1 VNFID
6 NWKISSKILSAIL
19 FLALIFCISATYS
32 SIALKK
38 ADDANTVLVA
48 NRAPAALELARVAR
62 QLNVMGYASY
72 RAIAYDGAS
81 AEAKAATAEFEGSVA
96 QLHKNLDK
104 AGKLLPEN
112 AAVYEELRGRID
124 EAAALGQS
132 AVRLG
137 ALNQNDEA
145 RAIMARLDPQIAAIT
160 ADVVRFNTQ
169 AAGRDEKA
177 MDDLTK
183 AANRTIMI
191 NIILAV
197 GGIGAGLGFG
207 LWMAI
212 GKVARPLN
220 QLSERMRRL
229 AGGDLD
235 VLVEGQARG
244 DEVGGMAQAV
254 QVFKDNGLTARAAE
268 AEAARLRTATDN
280 ERRANEAA
288 NAQAAREQ
296 ATAVQQIG
304 LGLSK
309 LSGGDLT
316 YRLTEAFAADYR
328 KLQDDFNAAVET
340 LQTTMR
346 EVTHNTSAIRAGS
359 GEITVASDDLSRR
372 TEQQAASLEET
383 AAALEEITATVKRTA
398 EGATEARGVV
408 AAAKNDAETG
418 GEVVGQAIAAMGA
431 IEQSSGQITQII
443 GVIDEIA
450 FQTNLLALNAG
461 VEAARAGEA
470 DRGFAV
476 VAQEVR
482 ALAQRSADAA
492 KEIKNLIRAST
503 SQVAAGVD
511 LVGRTGKALER
522 IVAQIAQINT
532 VVGEIAASAQEQS
545 SGLQQ
550 VNVAINQMDQVTQQ
564 NAAMVE
570 QSTAAS
576 HALARETQ
584 DLAKLMSRFQVG
596 GDAPS
601 SAASH
606 RPATSSVRLVG
617 GGRPR

>member
-1 VNFID
+1 MTFID
-6 NWKISSKILSAIL
+6 NWKISSKVLSSILL
-19 FLALIFCISATYS
+19 LAVTFGISATYGS
-32 SIALKK
+32 VSLKR
-38 ADDANTVLVA
+38 ADDANALLVA
-48 NRAPAALELARVAR
+48 HRAPAALELARVAR
-62 QLNVMGYASY
+62 QVNVLGYASY
-72 RAIAYDGAS
+72 RAIAHDSAS
-81 AEAKAATAEFEGSVA
+81 AEAKAAVAEFEKA
-96 QLHKNLDK
+96 TTQIHKNLDN
-104 AGKLLPEN
+104 ARKLLPEN
-112 AAVYEELRGRID
+112 TAVYEDLRGRID
-124 EAAALGQS
+124 QAAALGQN

-137 ALNQNDEA
+137 AQNQSEA
-145 RAIMARLDPQIAAIT
+145 RAIMARLDPEIAAIT

-169 AAGRDEKA
+169 AADRDGKA
-177 MDDLTK
+177 AADLTK
-183 AANRTIMI
+183 STNLAILI
-191 NIILAV
+191 NIVLAV
-197 GGIGAGLGFG
+197 VGIGAGLGFG

-235 VLVEGQARG
+235 VIVEGQARG

-254 QVFKDNGLTARAAE
+254 QVFKDNGLAARAAD
-268 AEAARLRTATDN
+268 AEAARLRTATEN

-340 LQTTMR
+340 LQTTMK
-346 EVTHNTSAIRAGS
+346 EVSHNTSAIRAGS

-398 EGATEARGVV
+398 EGATEAREVV
-408 AAAKNDAETG
+408 VAAKNDAETG

-470 DRGFAV
+470 GRGFAV

-606 RPATSSVRLVG
+606 RPAPSSVRLVG
-617 GGRPR
+617 GRPR